1 MLTLHKS
8 YTALDAPQFSYT
20 PLHQD
25 ICRANAIH
33 LRISYTICEQHK
45 AIHKLRGLVVS
56 EVELLLRSRLV
67 TEALSP
73 ILTEAGFVISYKQN
87 LKSDNIISIIDFD
100 AWKDQEIF
108 RAYQLRGV
116 KIVALAGEAHSLE
129 ISPDELTALS
139 GLLTYDLSANT
150 FVQSLR
156 LICSGERVFPRD
168 VALERDSAAQAP
180 GTKPPPDGVR
190 LSPREREVLSQLVE
204 GHPNKIIAWRLGLSE
219 ATAKIH
225 VKNLMRKIRVDNR
238 TQAAIWALAN
248 LPGFDPA
255 SSGFV

>member
-1 MLTLHKS
+1 M
-8 YTALDAPQFSYT
+8 
-20 PLHQD
+20 
-25 ICRANAIH
+25 
-33 LRISYTICEQHK
+33 
-45 AIHKLRGLVVS
+45 VS

-73 ILTEAGFVISYKQN
+73 ILAEAGFVISCKKN
-87 LKSDNIISIIDFD
+87 LNGDNIISIVDFD
-100 AWKDQEIF
+100 ACKNQEIF

-139 GLLTYDLSANT
+139 GLLTYDLSAST

-168 VALERDSAAQAP
+168 VALERDTAAQAS
-180 GTKPPPDGVR
+180 GVKPPSDGVR
-190 LSPREREVLSQLVE
+190 LSPREREVLSHVVE
-204 GHPNKIIAWRLGLSE
+204 GHPNKVIAWRLGMTE
-219 ATAKIH
+219 ATAKVH
-225 VKNLMRKIRVDNR
+225 LKSLMRKIRVDNR

-248 LPGFDPA
+248 LPELDPA
-255 SSGFV
+255 PRGFV